1 MAKQLTFP
9 KGTDVSK
16 MVIASTT
23 RIGDL
28 LCLSGAAGYS
38 RERPPRHN
46 PLGFGAKA
54 AAGLNSSMYPP
65 IGTSFVRL

>member
-38 RERPPRHN
+38 RELDRLR
-46 PLGFGAKA
+46 KA
-54 AAGLNSSMYPP
+54 YLA
-65 IGTSFVRL
+65 